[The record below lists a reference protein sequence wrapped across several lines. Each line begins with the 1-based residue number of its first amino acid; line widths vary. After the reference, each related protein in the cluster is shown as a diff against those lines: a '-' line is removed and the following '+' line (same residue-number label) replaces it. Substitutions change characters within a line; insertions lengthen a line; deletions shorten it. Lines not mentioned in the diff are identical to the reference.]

1 MTGVER
7 VPYLSISS
15 TRGHKLGLS
24 MPPGPLSF
32 TASSRR
38 SLYPALSTRRDV
50 LTPRKVSML
59 VKSNSYAATYS
70 QKLALLLPLVA
81 VVRRVSFSAFRR
93 LTPHRQRYQRRHS
106 RGHPSE
112 IQQLI
117 SIEIS

>member
-1 MTGVER
+1 
-7 VPYLSISS
+7 
-15 TRGHKLGLS
+15 
-24 MPPGPLSF
+24 MPPGPFSF
-32 TASSRR
+32 TASSPH
-38 SLYPALSTRRDV
+38 SLYPALSAGRDV

-81 VVRRVSFSAFRR
+81 VVRRVSFLAFRR
-93 LTPHRQRYQRRHS
+93 LTPHRQRYQRGHS